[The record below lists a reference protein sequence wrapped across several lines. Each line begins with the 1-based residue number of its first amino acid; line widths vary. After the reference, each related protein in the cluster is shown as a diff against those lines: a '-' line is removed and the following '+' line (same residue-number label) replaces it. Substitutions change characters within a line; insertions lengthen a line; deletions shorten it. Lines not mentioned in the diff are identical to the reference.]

1 MPVPTAALPDRI
13 AQDRIAAVRRFNRF
27 YTQHLGVLRDGYL
40 DSPFSLTQARVLYEI
55 RERGKK
61 TNQTTATEIGRDLG
75 LDAGYLSRLVAQFE
89 KSGLIRKERSPADGR
104 QSFLSITAIGR
115 KAMDHLEQR
124 TVREVGDVLH
134 RLSDPDQ
141 DRLVSAMR
149 AVERM
154 IAPEPEAKP
163 EIILRE
169 PKPGDLGWIVARHG
183 TLYAEEYGWGENF
196 EGLCA
201 QIVAE
206 FAASYD
212 GKRERC
218 WIAEMDGENV
228 GSVFLVKDTDEIA
241 RIRLLLVD
249 PVARGRGLGT
259 RLTDECVRFAKAAG
273 YRGITLWTHSVLTA
287 ARHVYSKAGFTL
299 TSSEKRKSF
308 GKSVVSEIWDLKF

>member
-1 MPVPTAALPDRI
+1 MAAL
-13 AQDRIAAVRRFNRF
+13 AQGSQRIAAVRRFNRF
-27 YTQHLGVLRDGYL
+27 YTQHLGMLRDGYL

-55 RERGKK
+55 RQRGSA
-61 TNQTTATEIGRDLG
+61 TATEIGRDLG

-89 KSGLIRKERSPADGR
+89 KSALIRKERSPSDGR

-124 TVREVGDVLH
+124 TVRQVSDVLH

-163 EIILRE
+163 GITLRE
-169 PKPGDLGWIVARHG
+169 LKAGDLGWIVARHG

-206 FAASYD
+206 FAANYD

-259 RLTDECVRFAKAAG
+259 QLTDECVRFAKAAG

-287 ARHVYSKAGFTL
+287 ARHVYAKAGFTL

-308 GKSVVSEIWDLKF
+308 GKQVVSEIWDLKF

>member
-1 MPVPTAALPDRI
+1 MAAL
-13 AQDRIAAVRRFNRF
+13 AQGSQRIAAVRRFNRF
-27 YTQHLGVLRDGYL
+27 YTQHLGMLRDGYL

-55 RERGKK
+55 RQRGSA
-61 TNQTTATEIGRDLG
+61 TATEIGRDLG

-89 KSGLIRKERSPADGR
+89 KSALIRKERSPADGR
-104 QSFLSITAIGR
+104 QSFLSITAMGR

-124 TVREVGDVLH
+124 TVREVGEVLH

-163 EIILRE
+163 GITLRE
-169 PKPGDLGWIVARHG
+169 LKAGDLGWIVARHG

-206 FAASYD
+206 FAANYD

-259 RLTDECVRFAKAAG
+259 QLTGECVRFAKAAG

-287 ARHVYSKAGFTL
+287 ARHVYAKAGFTL

-308 GKSVVSEIWDLKF
+308 GKQVVSEIWDLKF